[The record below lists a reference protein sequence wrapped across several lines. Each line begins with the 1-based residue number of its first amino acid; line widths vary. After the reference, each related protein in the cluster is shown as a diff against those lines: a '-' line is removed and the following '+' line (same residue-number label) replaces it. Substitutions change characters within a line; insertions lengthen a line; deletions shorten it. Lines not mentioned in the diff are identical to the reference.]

1 MRCLLLSLLWLHAAF
16 SHAQQPFGLD
26 TTFHTSI
33 TLDGSGGP
41 TRVSSIY
48 VMENGDVLL
57 SGKMKFPGD
66 EFVRVLAKIHP
77 DGSRD
82 ESFPYAYGGGAIVP
96 WNDRIYVANGQAVR
110 RLWTDGVEDD
120 AFNMLASW
128 DEFIPAQLGNYHIYP
143 DGKVLICG
151 SHLLSDTVH
160 GFDGYYNLIWFTNTG
175 RLDTTRTHRAC
186 DGFIYRIFPLPDGK
200 FLLSGSWTA
209 YDGHPTPNSTRLIR
223 VFADGSLDTTF
234 QAPFDFGRPSFHL
247 PLADGK
253 HLVSGIFGFTND
265 EDTLQIARLLP
276 DGALDSSFVFDHQL
290 LRTYDNDPPFT
301 SIITIAP
308 IGPDRYAVTGS
319 FTRFDGEPRGGIA
332 ALDTSGHLLD
342 DVFGSGGCGVW
353 NDGFQDQAFIWA
365 LVPAPD
371 GSYYVHGSY
380 HGYDDGVVNDTAQR
394 MVSRLYALDVGVPE
408 LPLVRPVRGHVRIQP
423 NPAES
428 YTTITYAL
436 PVQAWGERASIVV
449 RDMMGKEQR
458 RFVLAAA
465 EGQVLWDTR
474 GTAPGTYTVELVQS
488 GARLATERVVVKP

>member
-1 MRCLLLSLLWLHAAF
+1 MRYPTFIWVGLSAAMCM
-16 SHAQQPFGLD
+16 AQQPFGLD
-26 TTFHTSI
+26 TTFRTTIASERI
-33 TLDGSGGP
+33 SSLLPLPDG
-41 TRVSSIY
+41 RILV
-48 VMENGDVLL
+48 
-57 SGKMKFPGD
+57 SGKFEYPGAQID
-66 EFVRVLAKIHP
+66 LGVGRLNAN
-77 DGSRD
+77 GTWD
-82 ESFPYAYGGGAIVP
+82 ESYLANNWGQSQLVQWEDKVYTGLTGG
-96 WNDRIYVANGQAVR
+96 VR
-110 RLWTDGVEDD
+110 RLFANGDRDWSFYMEGEPL
-120 AFNMLASW
+120 FSSG
-128 DEFIPAQLGNYHIYP
+128 QLGNYHVYP
-143 DGKVLICG
+143 DGRVLICG
-151 SHLLSDTVH
+151 DHLLSDTVR
-160 GFDGYYNLIWFTNTG
+160 GFVGYHQLIWFTNTG

-465 EGQVLWDTR
+465 EGQLLWDTR